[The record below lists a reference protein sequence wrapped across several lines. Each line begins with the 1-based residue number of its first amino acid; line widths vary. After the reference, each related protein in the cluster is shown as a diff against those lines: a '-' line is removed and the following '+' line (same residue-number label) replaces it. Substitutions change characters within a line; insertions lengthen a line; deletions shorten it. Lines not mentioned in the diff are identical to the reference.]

1 MITGYTNDLP
11 SDCLLD
17 TGVLFKGAVAFATTN
32 GGLKFDPKR
41 TTRQIQFDGM
51 RAPIA
56 GNDRTTSWD
65 PTIAGTI
72 LQFNDT
78 QIANFEADVE
88 SASASGV
95 ITFTPG
101 RAGVLFSAGA
111 YITDLRLIYERAG
124 STQDSPLYAAAYF
137 PKALCEK
144 YSLDG
149 KDKDEVQIACEF
161 HARLDMSVEGTQIND
176 PPYKVELRTSLPA

>member
-17 TGVLFKGAVAFATTN
+17 TGVLFKGAVAFATSN

-41 TTRQIQFDGM
+41 TTRQIQFDGL
-51 RAPIA
+51 RSAIA
-56 GNDRTTSWD
+56 GNDRTTGWD
-65 PTIAGTI
+65 PTISGTI
-72 LQFNDT
+72 LQFNAD
-78 QIANFEADVE
+78 QIAAFETDMD

-95 ITFTPG
+95 ITYTPKE
-101 RAGVLFSAGA
+101 AGVLFTVGN
-111 YITDLRLIYERAG
+111 YIPDLRLMFERAG
-124 STQDSPLYAAAYF
+124 SSEESPLYAAVYF

-149 KDKDEVQIACEF
+149 KDKEEGQIACEF
-161 HARLDMSVEGTQIND
+161 HARLDMSQEGAKITD
-176 PPYKVELRTSLPA
+176 PPYKIELRTSLPS